1 MSDNLKRFAEKV
13 SILEDFDREVVAY
26 LKKNLT
32 ETNNPNAVKQAEN
45 HEKMTLAGIHSKNSH
60 KPSVYKE

>member
-1 MSDNLKRFAEKV
+1 MGDNLERFAEKV

-32 ETNNPNAVKQAEN
+32 EANNPNAVKQPEN
-45 HEKMTLAGIHSKNSH
+45 NEKMTLAGIHTKNSH
-60 KPSVYKE
+60 KTSVYKE

>member
-1 MSDNLKRFAEKV
+1 MSDNLERFAEKV
-13 SILEDFDREVVAY
+13 SILEDFDREVFAY

-32 ETNNPNAVKQAEN
+32 ETNNSNAVKQPEN
-45 HEKMTLAGIHSKNSH
+45 HEKMTLARINTKNSH